1 MTLYSEYARNFLSHS
16 HAVPVT
22 VSFGETEYNFVENE
36 VTGTIRVV
44 TSRPSPVDFSFTV
57 TARTLSY
64 VAMWLLV

>member
-1 MTLYSEYARNFLSHS
+1 MHVLALQLMYLLPPPA
-16 HAVPVT
+16 PVT
-22 VSFGETEYNFVENE
+22 VSFGEIEYNFVENE

-64 VAMWLLV
+64 I